1 MKMCFARHKTAVAI
15 AAAMATGAAAPA
27 FAVSHSDT
35 GLGDVGLVPYY
46 TVRDN
51 LDTNISVVNTSDTYV
66 AAFKIRM
73 MEGDN
78 SRDARDFN
86 VFLSPNDVWVAT
98 LTMGED
104 GETPVIQVPAGETS
118 CTAPWRNDAADCDP
132 QVSFCPNAAGTA
144 YYLELTN
151 LAYDSRESVY
161 GGSDGGPDSIE
172 RAQEGHIE
180 IIEMGVADPAVSQL
194 ADWAEHENGVT
205 APGACTNIS
214 NVYERPS
221 GAPGPQFITVTGSDL
236 GCEENSIYAVGD
248 SGTGVEAFLA
258 EYCEPL
264 NVLKVAANL
273 IKVDQGVAGGMPITM
288 LSNFYNPNGGV
299 EDPAAPAADDIND
312 LPFLPTPNLQNA
324 TPAVSTQ
331 VADGAPIVEAF
342 TLGEDAVSSLISAT
356 AVINEYAVGGAATA
370 QQAWVV
376 TFPTKHLYVDPF
388 YGKATPAPFANF
400 FTAPGVSCD
409 RVEFQ
414 YYNREELDVTDP
426 IGGIVPSPLPIE
438 PIPQD
443 SICEEAMTLN
453 FGSVPLL
460 GSGNNYAVERDP
472 GFDAGWMRLIF
483 PDAGTITGLGGTE
496 FVGLPTIGFA
506 VKSLENGVANAGF
519 ILNYGIVSEHAY
531 QREIITPTP

>member
-1 MKMCFARHKTAVAI
+1 MKMCFARHKTAIAI
-15 AAAMATGAAAPA
+15 ATALATGAAAPA

-35 GLGDVGLVPYY
+35 GLGEVGLIPYY

-51 LDTNISVVNTSDTYV
+51 FDTSISVVNTSDTYV

-104 GETPVIQVPAGETS
+104 GETPQILVPAGETS
-118 CTAPWRNDAADCDP
+118 CTAPWRSDASPCDADS
-132 QVSFCPNAAGTA
+132 QFCLNSAGTA
-144 YYLELTN
+144 YYLNLTN
-151 LAYDSRESVY
+151 LGYDSRESIY
-161 GGSDGGPDSIE
+161 GGGDGGSDSIE

-194 ADWAEHENGVT
+194 ADWAVHVDGVT

-214 NVYERPS
+214 NVYERPN
-221 GAPGPQFITVTGSDL
+221 GAPGPQSITVTGSGL
-236 GCEENSIYAVGD
+236 GCEGNSPYAVGEE
-248 SGTGVEAFLA
+248 GTGVDAFRA

-273 IKVDQGVAGGMPITM
+273 IKVDQGVAGGMPVTM

-299 EDPAAPAADDIND
+299 EDPAAPGDDDISD
-312 LPFLPTPNLQNA
+312 VPFLPTPNLQNA
-324 TPAVSTQ
+324 LPPVSSQ
-331 VADGAPIVEAF
+331 IADGEPIVEAF

-356 AVINEYAVGGAATA
+356 AVINEYAVGGSAMA
-370 QQAWVV
+370 QNAWVV

-388 YGKATPAPFANF
+388 YNKATPNPFANF
-400 FTAPGVSCD
+400 FASPGQSCD

-414 YYNREELDVTDP
+414 YYDREERDVTDP
-426 IGGIVPSPLPIE
+426 VGGIVPSPLPINPTPE
-438 PIPQD
+438 D
-443 SICEEAMTLN
+443 SICQEAMTLN
-453 FGSVPLL
+453 FGTEPLL
-460 GSGNNYAVERDP
+460 GSDNNYAVERED
-472 GFDAGWMRLIF
+472 GFNSGWMRLVF
-483 PDAGTITGLGGTE
+483 PDAGTITGLSGFQ
-496 FVGLPTIGFA
+496 FVGLPTIGFSI
-506 VKSLENGVANAGF
+506 KTLENGVADSRG

-531 QREIITPTP
+531 QREITP